1 MEINRNIT
9 MNQVTWFV
17 VMLLG
22 FFLAVF
28 MGSAVGSADLGIVSI
43 VLGVGIGI
51 ATFLVLGKNYWL
63 LIPFSLGASFPALP
77 VGGRTLD
84 FPELAI
90 AGSGLFFLLRLA
102 SRKEKLQIFRQA
114 SVPILLFVAW
124 VSMVF
129 MLNPVGLAMLG
140 SEMGGARFYL
150 KLALAFAAFL
160 IMSNRDYTERE
171 MRWIFAS
178 LIFGAVFSL
187 FYGFAEYTI
196 QGPKVDI
203 TTGMVADEYYTWHQ
217 LLAGPPLTI
226 TFLLFARWSPR
237 EIFTLQRAW
246 LVFLYFACF
255 LLVLLSGK
263 RMAMLT
269 MVVVPLVS
277 AIVWRQ
283 FIPIFVA
290 LILATASLLALTAG
304 HGQLF
309 NLPLVAQRTI
319 SFLPGDWDADLV
331 GLTGGKDD
339 FREELRRMA
348 TDTIKSYPWIGRG
361 FALSI
366 QDTSTASAMAEKGGA
381 IDIQVASNALGR
393 SWHNTWL
400 GYAADFGIPLSVIQ
414 AIIYIWVIVLSA
426 KVFRHYGNRSLF
438 GVFALYLLLFTV
450 RDLLASHT
458 SGHTAFD
465 AWVRWWM
472 YGVLVSLYCA
482 LPKKQG
488 AIPARSVDAK
498 LRNQPMPIP
507 ALNLAGRR
515 VSGPAS

>member
-51 ATFLVLGKNYWL
+51 ATFLILGKNYWL

-90 AGSGLFFLLRLA
+90 AGSSLFFLLRLA

-129 MLNPVGLAMLG
+129 ILNPVGLAMLG
-140 SEMGGARFYL
+140 SEMGGGRFYL
-150 KLALAFAAFL
+150 KLALSFTAFL
-160 IMSNRDYTERE
+160 IMSNREYTERE
-171 MRWIFAS
+171 MRWIFAI
-178 LIFGAVFSL
+178 LVFSACFSL
-187 FYGFAEYTI
+187 VYGFAEHAI
-196 QGPKVDI
+196 VGPAVNI
-203 TTGMVADEYYTWHQ
+203 TTGMVANEFYTWHQ

-226 TFLLFARWSPR
+226 SFLIFARWSPK
-237 EIFTLQRAW
+237 EIFTLQRIW
-246 LVFLYFACF
+246 LFLSYFVCLA
-255 LLVLLSGK
+255 LVLLSGK
-263 RMAMLT
+263 RMAMLA
-269 MVVVPLVS
+269 MVVVPLIS
-277 AIVWRQ
+277 AIAWRQ

-290 LILATASLLALTAG
+290 LILATASLIALTAG

-309 NLPLVAQRTI
+309 QLPLVAQRTI
-319 SFLPGDWDADLV
+319 SFLPGDWDPEMEHMA
-331 GLTGGKDD
+331 GGKDEW
-339 FREELRRMA
+339 REELRFWA
-348 TDTIKSYPWIGRG
+348 TQMIKAAPWVGSG
-361 FALSI
+361 FALNI
-366 QDTSTASAMAEKGGA
+366 QETSMAAAMGERGGTM
-381 IDIQVASNALGR
+381 DIQVASYVLGR

-426 KVFRHYGNRSLF
+426 KVFRQYGNRSLF

-450 RDLLASHT
+450 RDLIASHT
-458 SGHTAFD
+458 SGHTALD
-465 AWVRWWM
+465 AWSRWWM

-488 AIPARSVDAK
+488 AIPAGSVDAK

-515 VSGPAS
+515 VSEPAS

>member
-22 FFLAVF
+22 FLMAVF
-28 MGSAVGSADLGIVSI
+28 MGSAVGSADFGFVSI
-43 VLGVGIGI
+43 VLGVGIGV

-114 SVPILLFVAW
+114 SIPILLFVAW

-129 MLNPVGLAMLG
+129 IINPVGLAMLG
-140 SEMGGARFYL
+140 SDVGGGRFYL
-150 KLALAFAAFL
+150 KLAFSFTAFL
-160 IMSNRDYTERE
+160 IMSNRQYTERE
-171 MRWIFAS
+171 MRWIFVI
-178 LIFGAVFSL
+178 LVFGACFSL
-187 FYGFAEYTI
+187 VYGFAEHAI
-196 QGPKVDI
+196 VGPAVNI
-203 TTGMVADEYYTWHQ
+203 TTGMVANEFYTWHQ

-226 TFLLFARWSPR
+226 TFLIFARWSPK
-237 EIFTLQRAW
+237 EIFLLQRAW
-246 LVFLYFACF
+246 LFLAYFAC
-255 LLVLLSGK
+255 LALVLLSGK
-263 RMAMLT
+263 RMGIVAMI
-269 MVVVPLVS
+269 VAPLIS
-277 AIVWRQ
+277 AIAWRQ
-283 FIPIFVA
+283 FVPIFVA
-290 LILATASLLALTAG
+290 LALATASMIALTVG

-309 NLPLVAQRTI
+309 QLPLVAQRTI
-319 SFLPGDWDADLV
+319 SFLPGDWDPEIEQMA
-331 GLTGGKDD
+331 GGKDEW
-339 FREELRRMA
+339 REELRFWAAEM
-348 TDTIKSYPWIGRG
+348 IKAAPWVGSG
-361 FALSI
+361 FALNI
-366 QDTSTASAMAEKGGA
+366 QETSTAAAMGERGGT
-381 IDIQVASNALGR
+381 IDVQVASYALGR

-450 RDLLASHT
+450 RDLFSSHT
-458 SGHTAFD
+458 SGHTALD
-465 AWVRWWM
+465 AWARWWM

-488 AIPARSVDAK
+488 ALPAGSVNAK
-498 LRNQPMPIP
+498 LRNQPMPLP

-515 VSGPAS
+515 VSGPAL

>member
-1 MEINRNIT
+1 MEINRNIST
-9 MNQVTWFV
+9 TQLTWIV
-17 VMLLG
+17 GTLVGLVM
-22 FFLAVF
+22 AVF
-28 MGSAVGSADLGIVSI
+28 MGSAVGNADFRMVSL
-43 VLGVGIGI
+43 VLGAGVGVG
-51 ATFLVLGKNYWL
+51 TFLALGKNYWV
-63 LIPFSLGASFPALP
+63 LIPVSLGASFPALP
-77 VGGRTLD
+77 VGGRSLE

-90 AGSGLFFLLRLA
+90 AGCSLFFLMRLA
-102 SRKEKLQIFRQA
+102 GRKEKLQIFRQVN
-114 SVPILLFVAW
+114 VPILLFVAW

-263 RMAMLT
+263 RMAILGLFLA
-269 MVVVPLVS
+269 PLVS

-283 FIPIFVA
+283 VVPVVVA
-290 LILATASLLALTAG
+290 LVLGTLILFALTAG
-304 HGQLF
+304 HGQWF
-309 NLPLVAQRTI
+309 HLPLVAQRTI

-426 KVFRHYGNRSLF
+426 KVFRQYGNRSLF

-450 RDLLASHT
+450 RDLIASHT
-458 SGHTAFD
+458 SGQTALD
-465 AWVRWWM
+465 AWARWWM

-488 AIPARSVDAK
+488 AIPAGSVDAK

>member
-22 FFLAVF
+22 FLLAVF

-129 MLNPVGLAMLG
+129 ILNPTGLAMLG

-150 KLALAFAAFL
+150 KLALSFTAFL
-160 IMSNRDYTERE
+160 IMSNREYTERE
-171 MRWIFAS
+171 MRWIFAI
-178 LIFGAVFSL
+178 LIFGACFSL
-187 FYGFAEYTI
+187 VYGFTEYAI
-196 QGPKVDI
+196 VGPAVNI
-203 TTGMVADEYYTWHQ
+203 TTGMVADDFYTWHQ
-217 LLAGPPLTI
+217 LLAGPPLTM
-226 TFLLFARWSPR
+226 TFLLFARWSPK
-237 EIFTLQRAW
+237 EIFSLKRIW
-246 LVFLYFACF
+246 LFLGYFVCLA
-255 LLVLLSGK
+255 LVLLSGK
-263 RMAMLT
+263 RMAIIA
-269 MVVVPLVS
+269 MVVAPLIS
-277 AIVWRQ
+277 AIAWRQ

-290 LILATASLLALTAG
+290 LILATGSLLVLTAG
-304 HGQLF
+304 HGQWF
-309 NLPLVAQRTI
+309 HLPLVAQRTI
-319 SFLPGDWDADLV
+319 SFLPGDWDSEMDHMTA
-331 GLTGGKDD
+331 GKDEWRD
-339 FREELRRMA
+339 ELRFWA
-348 TDTIKSYPWIGRG
+348 AEIIKKAPWVGSG
-361 FALSI
+361 FALNIQETSI
-366 QDTSTASAMAEKGGA
+366 AAAMSERGGTM
-381 IDIQVASNALGR
+381 DIQVASYVLGR

-450 RDLLASHT
+450 RDLIASHT
-458 SGHTAFD
+458 SGHTALD
-465 AWVRWWM
+465 AWARWWM

-488 AIPARSVDAK
+488 AIPAGSVDAK